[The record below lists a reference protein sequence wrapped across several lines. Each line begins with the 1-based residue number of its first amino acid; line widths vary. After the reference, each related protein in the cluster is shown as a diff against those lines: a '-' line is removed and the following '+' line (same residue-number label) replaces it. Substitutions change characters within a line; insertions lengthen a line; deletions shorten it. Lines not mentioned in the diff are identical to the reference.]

1 MPLVPRSSTEQR
13 LAAFIIAQ
21 EIYQRVN
28 VAMSVSLTDEAL

>member
-13 LAAFIIAQ
+13 LAALIIVQ